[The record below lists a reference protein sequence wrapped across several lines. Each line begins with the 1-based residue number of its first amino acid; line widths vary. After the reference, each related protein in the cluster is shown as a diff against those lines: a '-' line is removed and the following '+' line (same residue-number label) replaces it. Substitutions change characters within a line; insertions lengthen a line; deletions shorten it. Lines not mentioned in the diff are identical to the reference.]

1 LPSRDVL
8 GEHQMHMSSDSMAN
22 ARDVRLRAEVLEEA
36 SDQLRSLP
44 YNELRYVTASSYT
57 RIVAG
62 RDGTKH
68 RLLVRV
74 QGKQPGS
81 RAVQVTVTLPGHGP
95 RQPELIKRFV
105 KNSHE

>member
-1 LPSRDVL
+1 
-8 GEHQMHMSSDSMAN
+8 MHMSANHMAN
-22 ARDVRLRAEVLEEA
+22 ARDVRLRVEVRGEA
-36 SDQLRSLP
+36 CGQLRSLP

-81 RAVQVTVTLPGHGP
+81 RAVQVTVTLPGRG
-95 RQPELIKRFV
+95 RWQPELIQRFV
-105 KNSHE
+105 KNSHA

>member
-1 LPSRDVL
+1 
-8 GEHQMHMSSDSMAN
+8 MHMSSNSMAN
-22 ARDVRLRAEVLEEA
+22 ARDVRLRAEVLEEV

-44 YNELRYVTASSYT
+44 YSELRYGTASTYT

-81 RAVQVTVTLPGHGP
+81 RAVQVTVTLPGHGR

>member
-1 LPSRDVL
+1 MVT
-8 GEHQMHMSSDSMAN
+8 

-36 SDQLRSLP
+36 VDQLRSLP
-44 YNELRYVTASSYT
+44 YHELRYVTASSYT
-57 RIVAG
+57 RVVAG

-81 RAVQVTVTLPGHGP
+81 RAVQVTVTLPGSG
-95 RQPELIKRFV
+95 RWQPELIERFV
-105 KNSHE
+105 KNPHE